1 MREEQAVGAGER
13 RVLSRRWRTL
23 KTSCEFVRKS
33 CAMCRDC
40 ADGRGGGAGSLS
52 AGLHMVVRPKKQS
65 SMSKERREEEEL
77 ARKRAAVAQLDASG
91 HLHCIPPCTAPKGI
105 KRLMLRAFRPPCRP
119 YMPP

>member
-23 KTSCEFVRKS
+23 KTSCE
-33 CAMCRDC
+33 CRDC
-40 ADGRGGGAGSLS
+40 ADGRGGAGSLS